1 MKKKPTKRR
10 RKSHSGLSGH
20 SKRRR
25 RSKGLLGDAMSG
37 ANLKNSAINA
47 GLGLAGGA
55 GATIG
60 TKLTNTLTKGNV
72 IGNVLVG
79 GLVGFLASALGAPKM
94 GIGYAGGA
102 AALALSGGLKD
113 DGNTEF
119 ADDDVLEEG
128 EIYQTESGELVKM
141 LNDGSMEYLSD
152 EEIEALNDGD
162 VVYPQYSTMNT
173 FQ

>member
-1 MKKKPTKRR
+1 MRKKTHKR
-10 RKSHSGLSGH
+10 RKSSKGLSGH
-20 SKRRR
+20 STPRRR
-25 RSKGLLGDAMSG
+25 RSKGFLGDAMSG

-60 TKLTNTLTKGNV
+60 TKITNSITKGNV
-72 IGNVLVG
+72 IANMLVG
-79 GLVGFLASALGAPKM
+79 AGIGFLASALGAPKM

-113 DGNTEF
+113 SADF

-128 EIYQTESGELVKM
+128 EIYQTETGEYVKM
-141 LNDGSMEYLSD
+141 LNDGSMEYLNDD
-152 EEIEALNDGD
+152 EIDALNDADGM
-162 VVYPQYSTMNT
+162 YPQYSTMNA
-173 FQ
+173 FQN